1 MTHDGPAN
9 DFHIEWITRGV
20 GGCWRFPFF
29 FFLHGGMVQSELGSE
44 RTMAGAGHI
53 SAVYEG
59 VLGFWVS
66 ADPDGLGSPPACP
79 NACAY

>member
-1 MTHDGPAN
+1 MSVGAGV
-9 DFHIEWITRGV
+9 FLFSFFYMVEWYRV
-20 GGCWRFPFF
+20 
-29 FFLHGGMVQSELGSE
+29 SLGARE
-44 RTMAGAGHI
+44 QMAGAGHI